1 MVVILQN
8 AAPLTVPLYGILE
21 YNISSNWI
29 GKRIDEKIGSGVK
42 VLVYLVLSYIWD
54 TNQSFYL
61 RLLML
66 LKDANVEGEVLK

>member
-8 AAPLTVPLYGILE
+8 TAPLTVPLYGILE

-29 GKRIDEKIGSGVK
+29 GKRIDEKIGLGVK